1 MSEDFQSSPYASP
14 AVPPTP
20 APPIPVIP
28 PAQIKVLGILHLVFA
43 GLGALLLLGTLM
55 IQRFNENVWAS
66 QTQAGGDQAIQ
77 AEISKEMVESMQGY
91 TWLQHAGSAVLTVLL
106 IVAGTGLLKRRRSG
120 LVWSNAYA
128 WSALAL
134 RISGVGYFL
143 AVIVPKLDQI
153 IERTTAGK
161 AVDSTILLV
170 TKASMVGG
178 GVVGSLAYC
187 IYPVLV
193 LILLNRESVR
203 RSLS

>member
-1 MSEDFQSSPYASP
+1 MTP
-14 AVPPTP
+14 P
-20 APPIPVIP
+20 APPIPVVP

-43 GLGALLLLGTLM
+43 GFGLLMLLGNLA
-55 IQRFNENVWAS
+55 IQLFNEKVWAS
-66 QTQAGGDQAIQ
+66 QAQVGGDQAFQ
-77 AEISKEMVESMQGY
+77 AEVSRKMVESLQGY
-91 TWLQHAGSAVLTVLL
+91 SWLQYAGSAVLTVLL
-106 IVAGTGLLKRRRSG
+106 VVAGIGLLKRRRSG

-128 WSALAL
+128 WSALTL
-134 RISGVGYFL
+134 RISSVAYFL

-161 AVDSTILLV
+161 ATDSTILLV
-170 TKASMVGG
+170 TKASMIGG
-178 GVVGSLAYC
+178 GVVSSLASC

>member
-1 MSEDFQSSPYASP
+1 MSEDFQTSPYVSP
-14 AVPPTP
+14 TVPPGPPQIAAVPP
-20 APPIPVIP
+20 
-28 PAQIKVLGILHLVFA
+28 AQVKVLGILHLTFA
-43 GLGALLLLGTLM
+43 GIGFLMLLGTLVM
-55 IQRFNENVWAS
+55 QQFNEKVWAS
-66 QTQAGGDQAIQ
+66 QTQVGGDMAIQ
-77 AEISKEMVESMQGY
+77 AEISREMMESIQGY
-91 TWLQHAGSAVLTVLL
+91 TWLQQAGSAVLTVLL
-106 IVAGTGLLKRRRSG
+106 IVAGIGLLKRRRSG

-134 RISGVGYFL
+134 RISCVGYFL

-153 IERTTAGK
+153 IERETAGK
-161 AVDSTILLV
+161 VVDSTFLLV

-178 GVVGSLAYC
+178 GVVGGLAYC